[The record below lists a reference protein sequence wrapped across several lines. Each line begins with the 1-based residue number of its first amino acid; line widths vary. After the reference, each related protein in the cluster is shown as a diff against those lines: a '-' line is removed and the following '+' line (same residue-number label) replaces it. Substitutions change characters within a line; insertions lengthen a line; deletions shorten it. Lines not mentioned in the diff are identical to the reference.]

1 MGSSC
6 FSRGN
11 KKAVEIIKKYLG
23 SNQLSGK
30 VLFKGGHCFGECEKG
45 PILIINDKVY
55 HNVNHENIE
64 ELLNENLAHA
74 IDRDRSEEM

>member
-1 MGSSC
+1 ME
-6 FSRGN
+6 
-11 KKAVEIIKKYLG
+11 VIKKYL
-23 SNQLSGK
+23 SNNKLSDK